1 VAALLM
7 SLLLAS
13 CESSGDL
20 LWTVWGPLSETEGSS
35 SEVTYSWGGSFGVNG
50 LAHRQEVLSP
60 DSTSRDFLELVLV
73 SGSSPVTCSIYTD
86 YLAELQEI
94 QQYIDAVRD
103 DAALSPPASAEW
115 FEYVCQEINGAALR
129 AFGGDGSY
137 RAVHA
142 LLLVDSAPPP
152 PAVFPPRKTVSPVTG
167 DLTERFFG
175 AETFAESLLGNE
187 PQQPEW
193 TYVSRTY
200 ERSKHGAGVLPI
212 SGDEGWTDED
222 TDPAE
227 ACTQQLAKFIQEET
241 EPFHTYPDTASMAL
255 QAATHRYY
263 HQYTSQQ
270 TMPLGANRG
279 LVSHGLVLPRW
290 QDAAT
295 SGEDL
300 GMTLIGRA
308 SRGPASMPY
317 ERMVLTTQDDSL
329 PALPCE
335 QLSPYLPVVWPELFE
350 DR

>member
-1 VAALLM
+1 M
-7 SLLLAS
+7 
-13 CESSGDL
+13 
-20 LWTVWGPLSETEGSS
+20 
-35 SEVTYSWGGSFGVNG
+35 
-50 LAHRQEVLSP
+50 
-60 DSTSRDFLELVLV
+60 
-73 SGSSPVTCSIYTD
+73 
-86 YLAELQEI
+86 
-94 QQYIDAVRD
+94 
-103 DAALSPPASAEW
+103 
-115 FEYVCQEINGAALR
+115 
-129 AFGGDGSY
+129 
-137 RAVHA
+137 
-142 LLLVDSAPPP
+142 
-152 PAVFPPRKTVSPVTG
+152 
-167 DLTERFFG
+167 
-175 AETFAESLLGNE
+175 
-187 PQQPEW
+187 
-193 TYVSRTY
+193 
-200 ERSKHGAGVLPI
+200 
-212 SGDEGWTDED
+212 
-222 TDPAE
+222 
-227 ACTQQLAKFIQEET
+227 AKFIQEET